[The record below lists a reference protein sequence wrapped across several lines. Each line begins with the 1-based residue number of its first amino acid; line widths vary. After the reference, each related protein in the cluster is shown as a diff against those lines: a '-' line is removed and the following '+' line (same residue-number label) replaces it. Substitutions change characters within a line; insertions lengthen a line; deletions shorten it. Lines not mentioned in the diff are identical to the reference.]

1 MDGSWMKANC
11 QPTWQENHSDRESG
25 GAGRAAWQCNG
36 GEGHDCKQL
45 GETNPRTD
53 LRKRR
58 KKKKTKWEKAASP
71 PSLPPSPCF
80 NRCAICSAKGGV
92 AWTAKLLNRL
102 CFDSLQKEG
111 EVYFLSTRSVTPS
124 NISVK
129 KILHYGN
136 FLAEYNVQMLQ
147 MDYLLQYG
155 LRNRAAQ
162 RFCSFG

>member
-58 KKKKTKWEKAASP
+58 KKKKTKWEKAASLP
-71 PSLPPSPCF
+71 PSLALLQQVCDLQ
-80 NRCAICSAKGGV
+80 RKGGRGV
-92 AWTAKLLNRL
+92 DGQIA
-102 CFDSLQKEG
+102 E
-111 EVYFLSTRSVTPS
+111 ST
-124 NISVK
+124 
-129 KILHYGN
+129 L
-136 FLAEYNVQMLQ
+136 F
-147 MDYLLQYG
+147 
-155 LRNRAAQ
+155 
-162 RFCSFG
+162 